1 MSIYVSAGSISHYDE
16 TVIFQDYSKFNDDDF
31 DLKKWVN
38 AALRSEQNPN
48 TLVMKLQLLM
58 QVSLDFLNFTS
69 YDDRH
74 S

>member
-1 MSIYVSAGSISHYDE
+1 MMKVE

-58 QVSLDFLNFTS
+58 QASSDFFKFTF
-69 YDDRH
+69 YNDRD